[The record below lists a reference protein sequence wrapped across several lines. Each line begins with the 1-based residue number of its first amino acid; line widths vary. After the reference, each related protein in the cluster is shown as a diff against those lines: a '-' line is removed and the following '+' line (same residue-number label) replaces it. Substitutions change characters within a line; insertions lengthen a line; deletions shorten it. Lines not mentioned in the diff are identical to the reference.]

1 MVAGIDGT
9 AVTVALVSGLF
20 LLSGQIVTALFAY
33 LANRRAKEAVYEA
46 GRAANQTQPSN
57 GVRLAT
63 IVEQVN
69 EKIDGVALDVRDTR
83 QALMRHITDSN
94 IH

>member
-1 MVAGIDGT
+1 MLGAIDNS
-9 AVTVALVSGLF
+9 VTVAWVSGFF
-20 LLSGQIVTALFAY
+20 LVAGQIATGIFAY
-33 LANRRAKEAVYEA
+33 LANRRAKEAHYEA

-63 IVEQVN
+63 IVEQVDA
-69 EKIDGVALDVRDTR
+69 KIDGVAIDVRDTR
-83 QALMRHITDSN
+83 AALLRHITDSA

>member
-1 MVAGIDGT
+1 MLAETDPI
-9 AVTVALVSGLF
+9 VTVSWVSGLF
-20 LLSGQIVTALFAY
+20 LLAGQIVTAAFAY
-33 LANRRAKEAVYEA
+33 LANRTAKQARHEA

-69 EKIDGVALDVRDTR
+69 EKMDEMGMDVRDLRAAT
-83 QALMRHITDSN
+83 LRHITDSN

>member
-1 MVAGIDGT
+1 MAVLESP
-9 AVTVALVSGLF
+9 VTVALVSGVF
-20 LLSGQIVTALFAY
+20 LLAGQIVTGWFAFM
-33 LANRRAKEAVYEA
+33 ANRRAKEAHYEA

-69 EKIDGVALDVRDTR
+69 EKIDGVAMEVRDSR
-83 QALMRHITDSN
+83 QALLRHITDSA

>member
-1 MVAGIDGT
+1 MLAELAPV
-9 AVTVALVSGLF
+9 VTVAWVSGVF
-20 LLSGQIVTALFAY
+20 LLLGQIVTAFFAY
-33 LANRRAKEAVYEA
+33 LANKTAKEARHEA

-69 EKIDGVALDVRDTR
+69 EKIDGVAMDVRDAR
-83 QALMRHITDSN
+83 QALLRHITDSE

>member
-1 MVAGIDGT
+1 MVGVIDGT
-9 AVTVALVSGLF
+9 AVTVALVSGVF
-20 LLSGQIVTALFAY
+20 LLASQVATGVLAY
-33 LANRRAKEAVYEA
+33 LANRRAKEAHYEA
-46 GRAANQTQPSN
+46 SRAATQTQPSN

-69 EKIDGVALDVRDTR
+69 EKIDEVALDVRDTR
-83 QALMRHITDSN
+83 QALLRHITDTS